1 MWQTDINHLVK
12 MILFVLFWQVYY
24 KQVRDAFYQ
33 IHVAGNVL
41 SYQTGRLTGGQ
52 EYMIKVR
59 KKRM

>member
-1 MWQTDINHLVK
+1 MANRYQSFSEND
-12 MILFVLFWQVYY
+12 FVCSFLAGLLQASP
-24 KQVRDAFYQ
+24 RCDYQ